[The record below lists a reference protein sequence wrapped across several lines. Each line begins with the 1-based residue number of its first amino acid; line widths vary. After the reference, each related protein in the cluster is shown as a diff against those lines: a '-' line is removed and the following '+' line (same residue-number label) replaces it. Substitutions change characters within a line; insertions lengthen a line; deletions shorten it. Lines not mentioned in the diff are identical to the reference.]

1 MNDRLLA
8 RRGFLALSIGGFAL
22 PALLRAQQQATPAPA
37 PSTGDP
43 LYDPNSLE
51 RRDAIV
57 EETDNDV
64 TANAAEHRLACPCPC
79 TLDVFT
85 CRTTDFTCSYSPAR
99 HKEVVALVEQGMSVQ
114 QILDTMVARYG
125 EEALMAPIPK
135 GFNIVGYVLPASVVL
150 GLGAVIVAVLALRQ
164 RASAVAAAV
173 ATSPSSPLSPT
184 GEGGAS
190 AAEIARIERELHE
203 LES

>member
-1 MNDRLLA
+1 MTRRELMAIGLGGLTLPVLL
-8 RRGFLALSIGGFAL
+8 G
-22 PALLRAQQQATPAPA
+22 AQQQTPARPTA
-37 PSTGDP
+37 PTLPNDQ

-85 CRTTDFTCSYSPAR
+85 CRTTDFTCSYSPER
-99 HKEVVALVEQGMSVQ
+99 HKEVVALVEQGMNVQ

-135 GFNIVGYVLPASVVL
+135 GFNMVGYVLPASVVL
-150 GLGAVIVAVLALRQ
+150 GLGAVILAVLALRQ
-164 RASAVAAAV
+164 RASAVAATVAV
-173 ATSPSSPLSPT
+173 PMT
-184 GEGGAS
+184 GTGGAS
-190 AAEIARIERELHE
+190 AEEIARIERELRE